1 MSFFRNNN
9 KRAIPK
15 LGELPPLPNIQPV
28 KDITVEDMMNM
39 FTLEESLKIAYIPS
53 ILAEVAFRYIEQI
66 HAISRDKRLD
76 NKKRMSYNPRVCKRV
91 PIYTLQ
97 WN

>member
-15 LGELPPLPNIQPV
+15 LGELPPLPNIEPE
-28 KDITVEDMMNM
+28 KDITVEDMMKM

-53 ILAEVAFRYIEQI
+53 ILAEVAFLTYEDG
-66 HAISRDKRLD
+66 S
-76 NKKRMSYNPRVCKRV
+76 PCW
-91 PIYTLQ
+91 T
-97 WN
+97 